1 MNLYIHVPFC
11 AQRCSY
17 CDFFTRTQLGLR
29 EVYLEGLLKELEV
42 RRQELKSGEPLEHI
56 YLGGGTPSLLKI
68 TELAQIF
75 EQIAKHYP
83 LCEGAEITM
92 EANPDDVTPEYAEG
106 LAALPI
112 NRISMGVQSFQEADL
127 KFLNRRH
134 SVRQVYE
141 AVDLLKYRGIDEL
154 SLDLIYGLPN
164 QTLALW
170 EDNIRQ
176 ILSLNV
182 PHISAY
188 HLIYEEGTPLT
199 RALQRGKIKEV
210 DEELSLAMLHTLVN
224 SLQAAGYEHY
234 EISNF
239 ARPDHYAKLNTG
251 YWFGTHYLG
260 MGPAAH
266 SYNGHTRSHNIASIE
281 GYAEG
286 WIRGERLYEEEALSP
301 TEMLNEYIM
310 TRLRTMWGISLE
322 DMQTRFGTDAIDT
335 LLAKARQHI
344 NNGQLQLSE
353 GMLCLSPSGVF
364 ISDAILIDLF
374 GDT

>member
-29 EVYLEGLLKELEV
+29 EVYLKGLLKELEV

-68 TELAQIF
+68 AELAQIF